1 MISAALT
8 FLNRNSVSVV
18 MTASALGLFG
28 AWIAIPESST
38 LDGLYER
45 YLAKEELK
53 PRVFENGI
61 AVRLNR
67 EAPPVAALEEALRE
81 QPWTTIERN
90 PSAVVAAIALQAGTS
105 QVAQASEAMALRIL
119 ASNRQLW
126 DRIAKFQNKPQDKY
140 RGIAQESAIPQPAG
154 AVGVP
159 LAYPPRMPN
168 VLPNVLTTPI
178 APPVRVAKP
187 SNLREG
193 VSYTQASVDRASS
206 DQVLSSKSNRRLEQL
221 AVQPIETP
229 SSKTISLSKT
239 GVTRDQLLAALF
251 LPFSESNP
259 QGGGAKAVSR
269 NIFQPSPLKPA
280 ARNAGTNVARRAEAA
295 RVKPEP
301 SFMDGQTQGPRELTV
316 SEAREIAARASGA
329 LAPVGHQIM
338 IRGPLELSGG
348 LALTHARDRIAVVR
362 ESRGQF
368 IESGSVWIR
377 EARYEIFVES
387 MEGHLVAEV
396 RSPQGEVIGRGQIAL
411 SNLETSDQRKT
422 LEGVVL
428 KVQPVATGIAGR
440 VQSAYAS
447 SSTGTSSGARS
458 VSRGIA
464 GAKVEFLQTPSETHT
479 VSGGLFE
486 ESKFAEGSRVIASVS
501 AKDHWPTLA
510 NLTTGV
516 EPVVPVFSKKMMEAF
531 VSLSAPANISARE
544 LDEIKEAKGVVWGR
558 VTRGSNPV
566 AGATVEVLTEG
577 IGEPV
582 YFNDLMLPD
591 PTMKATGPSGLFALP
606 AASPGLHAMQV
617 HLGKRLSDPV
627 YVQAEAQSV
636 VALELDVLKASEV
649 EGRVYEAFRPERS
662 IEAELRVMGHV
673 KSRRMK
679 IAANSN
685 DANSGSSL
693 VKLAHLGM
701 PSILDIAAGAEYLA
715 VRVIQNPETR
725 YLDVPLVTR
734 GWYDAI
740 IARLRYNSLP
750 STGNVIGFIQGL
762 RYRVMV
768 EEDSL
773 SERAKVVYF
782 DDRGEMISQ
791 EYGVPGGGFML
802 LGLKDGLR
810 TVLIEA
816 EGSGRVYAVT
826 VLVQEG
832 VPAMISHWLR

>member
-18 MTASALGLFG
+18 MTASVLGLFG
-28 AWIAIPESST
+28 VWVAVPESST

-81 QPWTTIERN
+81 QPWTTIESN
-90 PSAVVAAIALQAGTS
+90 PSTGIAAIALHVGTS
-105 QVAQASEAMALRIL
+105 QVAQASEAMASRIL

-126 DRIAKFQNKPQDKY
+126 DRIEKHQGVVRQIVTSGPS
-140 RGIAQESAIPQPAG
+140 I
-154 AVGVP
+154 GVP
-159 LAYPPRMPN
+159 LAYPPRAPSA
-168 VLPNVLTTPI
+168 VLPNLQTTPI
-178 APPVRVAKP
+178 APPVRVARP
-187 SNLREG
+187 SGIREG
-193 VSYTQASVDRASS
+193 VSFAQAQGARTST
-206 DQVLSSKSNRRLEQL
+206 LSKTNRRLEEFSI
-221 AVQPIETP
+221 QPTDSASP
-229 SSKTISLSKT
+229 KTISLSKT
-239 GVTRDQLLAALF
+239 GLTRDQLLAALF
-251 LPFSESNP
+251 LPFSDSNP
-259 QGGGAKAVSR
+259 NGNKPSASR
-269 NIFQPSPLKPA
+269 NIFQPNPIKPVA
-280 ARNAGTNVARRAEAA
+280 STPSSGTTIASASRASASQ

-301 SFMDGQTQGPRELTV
+301 TLSENQGAREMTV
-316 SEAREIAARASGA
+316 AEVREIAARASGA
-329 LAPVGHQIM
+329 LAPAGRQIM

-396 RSPQGEVIGRGQIAL
+396 RSPQGEVVGRGQIAL
-411 SNLETSDQRKT
+411 SSLETSDQRKT

-440 VQSAYAS
+440 VQSAYSS

-464 GAKVEFLQTPSETHT
+464 GAKVDFLQTPSGTRT
-479 VSGGLFE
+479 VSGGMFE
-486 ESKFAEGSRVIASVS
+486 ETKFAEGSRVIASVS

-510 NLTTGV
+510 NLMTGV
-516 EPVVPVFSKKMMEAF
+516 EPVVPIFSKKMMEAF
-531 VSLSAPANISARE
+531 VSLTAPPDISPRA
-544 LDEIKEAKGVVWGR
+544 LDELKEEKGVVWGR
-558 VTRGSNPV
+558 VTRGANAVS
-566 AGATVEVLTEG
+566 GATVEVLTEG

-591 PTMKATGPSGLFALP
+591 PKMKATGPSGLFAIP
-606 AASPGLHAMQV
+606 AASEGLHALQV
-617 HLGKRLSDPV
+617 HLGKRISDPV
-627 YVQAEAQSV
+627 YVQAQAQSV

-649 EGRVYEAFRPERS
+649 EGRVYEAFRPEKA

-673 KSRRMK
+673 KSRRMN
-679 IAANSN
+679 IAASV
-685 DANSGSSL
+685 DSQTASI

-701 PSILDIAAGAEYLA
+701 PSILDVAAGAEYLA

-734 GWYDAI
+734 SWYDGVL
-740 IARLRYNSLP
+740 ARMRYNSP
-750 STGNVIGFIQGL
+750 PATGNVIGFIQGL

-768 EEDSL
+768 EEESL
-773 SERAKVVYF
+773 TERAKVVYF

-832 VPAMISHWLR
+832 VPAMVSHWLR

>member
-1 MISAALT
+1 MRRERNSGIEQLVISAALK

-18 MTASALGLFG
+18 MTASALGLFS
-28 AWIAIPESST
+28 AWIAVPESST

-53 PRVFENGI
+53 PRVFEHGI

-81 QPWTTIERN
+81 QPWTSIERN
-90 PSAVVAAIALQAGTS
+90 PSLGIAAISLQVGTA
-105 QVAQASEAMALRIL
+105 QVAQASEAMASRIL
-119 ASNRQLW
+119 ASNKQMW
-126 DRIAKFQNKPQDKY
+126 DRIEKH
-140 RGIAQESAIPQPAG
+140 RGVIRQMASTSPATP
-154 AVGVP
+154 VGVP
-159 LAYPPRMPN
+159 LAYPPRSSN
-168 VLPNVLTTPI
+168 ILPNVQTAPI

-187 SNLREG
+187 SGLREG
-193 VSYTQASVDRASS
+193 VSYNRTSLQA
-206 DQVLSSKSNRRLEQL
+206 QNSNIKTNRKLEEL
-221 AVQPIETP
+221 AVQPTE
-229 SSKTISLSKT
+229 SSSPKTISLSKT
-239 GVTRDQLLAALF
+239 GVTRDQFLAALF
-251 LPFSESNP
+251 LPFSDSNP
-259 QGGGAKAVSR
+259 NSKGSRAAASR
-269 NIFQPSPLKPA
+269 NIFQPSPAKQFASAPRPSA
-280 ARNAGTNVARRAEAA
+280 AQ
-295 RVKPEP
+295 RVRPEP
-301 SFMDGQTQGPRELTV
+301 ALTEPGPREMTV
-316 SEAREIAARASGA
+316 AEAREIAARASGA
-329 LAPVGHQIM
+329 LAPAGRQVM

-396 RSPQGEVIGRGQIAL
+396 RSPQGEVVGRGQIAL
-411 SNLETSDQRKT
+411 SGLETSDQRKT

-440 VQSAYAS
+440 VQSAYSS
-447 SSTGTSSGARS
+447 SSTGTSSGSRS

-464 GAKVEFLQTPSETHT
+464 GAKVGFLQTPSETRT
-479 VSGGLFE
+479 VSGGMFE
-486 ESKFAEGSRVIASVS
+486 DSKFAEGSRVIASVK

-516 EPVVPVFSKKMMEAF
+516 EPVVPIFSKKMMEAF
-531 VSLSAPANISARE
+531 VSLTAPQDISPRA
-544 LDEIKEAKGVVWGR
+544 LDELKETKGVVWGR

-566 AGATVEVLTEG
+566 AGARVEVLTEG

-591 PTMKATGPSGLFALP
+591 PKLNATGANGLFAIP
-606 AASPGLHAMQV
+606 AASEGLHALQV

-636 VALELDVLKASEV
+636 VALELDVLKASEI
-649 EGRVYEAFRPERS
+649 EGRVYEAFRPEKA
-662 IEAELRVMGHV
+662 IAAELRVMGHV
-673 KSRRMK
+673 KARRIK
-679 IAANSN
+679 LAAETPSV
-685 DANSGSSL
+685 

-701 PSILDIAAGAEYLA
+701 PSILDVAAGAEYLA

-725 YLDVPLVTR
+725 YLEIPLVSR
-734 GWYDAI
+734 GWYDGV
-740 IARLRYNSLP
+740 IAQMRYNSP
-750 STGNVIGFIQGL
+750 PATGNVIGFIQGL

-768 EEDSL
+768 EEESL
-773 SERAKVVYF
+773 SAQAKVVYF

-802 LGLKDGLR
+802 LGLKDGIR
-810 TVLIEA
+810 TILIEA

-826 VLVQEG
+826 VLVQDG